1 VANLKSIAIDVQ
13 YSFSANF
20 LGSVNKNNIPLSL
33 EHRGAFKTLSCFNC
47 QIAEM
52 ARSELGRRLSLQ
64 QGVIAAVG
72 LVLGDDDEEENVP
85 AEVESEKTKDKQNR
99 KNECSL
105 ETAVQ
110 V

>member
-1 VANLKSIAIDVQ
+1 
-13 YSFSANF
+13 
-20 LGSVNKNNIPLSL
+20 
-33 EHRGAFKTLSCFNC
+33 
-47 QIAEM
+47 M

-72 LVLGDDDEEENVP
+72 LVLGDDEEENVQ
-85 AEVESEKTKDKQNR
+85 AEVESEKTKDKRNR